1 MNGLRSLSRIIF
13 PLRASL
19 LVVYFAITIVLT
31 ATALVLSWP
40 LPHRFQFGIARAWSR
55 GMLWAGRLIC
65 GLDWVV
71 EGEENLP
78 ADPSV
83 IYIKHSS
90 VFETYAQIGVFPA
103 HAWVVKEEL
112 RWAPVIGWGVSAM
125 KSIAIDR
132 RGGGKAVKQ
141 VVRQGKARLAEG
153 IWVTIFPEGTRMPP
167 GETRHYGISGAALA
181 REAGCLIVPVA
192 HNARDFFPRSGL
204 PERPGRIRICI
215 GPPVDPSTQGPKDTN
230 KIAQAWI
237 EAKMAEISEGYRNRG
252 SQGRL

>member
-1 MNGLRSLSRIIF
+1 MFLPRVLF
-13 PLRASL
+13 
-19 LVVYFAITIVLT
+19 LVLYFVLT
-31 ATALVLSWP
+31 VVPVAAAIILLWP
-40 LPHRFQFGIARAWSR
+40 FPYRVRFGIARTWSR

-78 ADPSV
+78 TDPSV

-90 VFETYAQIGVFPA
+90 VFEAYAQIGVFPP

-167 GETRHYGISGAALA
+167 GETRRYGISGAALA

-204 PERPGRIRICI
+204 PERPDFR
-215 GPPVDPSTQGPKDTN
+215 SSS
-230 KIAQAWI
+230 A
-237 EAKMAEISEGYRNRG
+237 
-252 SQGRL
+252 

>member
-1 MNGLRSLSRIIF
+1 MFLLRVLFLVLYFVLS
-13 PLRASL
+13 
-19 LVVYFAITIVLT
+19 VVP
-31 ATALVLSWP
+31 TALAIILLWP
-40 LPHRFQFGIARAWSR
+40 FPYRLRFGIARAWSM

-65 GLDWVV
+65 GLEWVV

-90 VFETYAQIGVFPA
+90 IFETYAQIGLFPP

-132 RGGGKAVKQ
+132 RGGAKAVKQ
-141 VVRQGKARLAEG
+141 VIRQGKKRLAEG

-167 GETRHYGISGAALA
+167 GETHRYGISGAALA

-192 HNARDFFPRSGL
+192 HNARDFFPRNGL

-215 GPPVDPSTQGPKDTN
+215 GPAVDPSTQEPKDTN

-237 EAKMAEISEGYRNRG
+237 ESKMAEISEGYWNRNRG
-252 SQGRL
+252 

>member
-1 MNGLRSLSRIIF
+1 MLPSQIMFLLRVLF
-13 PLRASL
+13 LVLYFVLTVVP
-19 LVVYFAITIVLT
+19 LVV
-31 ATALVLSWP
+31 ALVLLWP
-40 LPHRFQFGIARAWSR
+40 FPHRIRFGITRAWSR

-78 ADPSV
+78 TDPSV
-83 IYIKHSS
+83 IYMKHSS
-90 VFETYAQIGVFPA
+90 LFETYAQIGVFPP

-141 VVRQGKARLAEG
+141 VVRQGKVRLAEG

-167 GETRHYGISGAALA
+167 GETRRYGISGAALA

-215 GPPVDPSTQGPKDTN
+215 GPPVDPSAQDPKDTN

-237 EAKMAEISEGYRNRG
+237 ETKMAEISEGYRDRG
-252 SQGRL
+252 

>member
-1 MNGLRSLSRIIF
+1 MFLLRVLF
-13 PLRASL
+13 
-19 LVVYFAITIVLT
+19 LVLYFVLT
-31 ATALVLSWP
+31 VVPVAAALILLWP
-40 LPHRFQFGIARAWSR
+40 FPHRVRFGIARAWSR

-78 ADPSV
+78 TDPSV
-83 IYIKHSS
+83 IYMKHSS
-90 VFETYAQIGVFPA
+90 LFETYAQIGVFPP

-167 GETRHYGISGAALA
+167 GETRRYGISGAALA

-192 HNARDFFPRSGL
+192 HNARDFFPRNGL

-215 GPPVDPSTQGPKDTN
+215 GPAVDPSTQGPKETN
-230 KIAQAWI
+230 EIAQAWI
-237 EAKMAEISEGYRNRG
+237 ESKMAEISEGYWNRG
-252 SQGRL
+252 